1 MSLHSVVADGL
12 SAARDLWFPSAAGS
26 SEIERINA
34 RDLTKDTFVRE
45 FVSRNKPVVIT
56 DALTK
61 WPALYKWNPRSFFTH
76 RDENVTVNFS
86 PDGWGDSLVEVAEVE
101 IEEGAD
107 RDLAQVFV
115 KPQEVDMP
123 LGAAAALIAGGCEQ
137 TSAAFKA
144 LPHGVP
150 YLSWQNDSLRRQ
162 TPALLADLRPFPFAP
177 WGNARSSGEDAGMGA
192 EAVNL
197 WLGDERS
204 TSSIHK
210 DHFENLYAVVRGEK
224 VFTLLPPCD
233 VLWLYERQYAT
244 GTFRFGSGA
253 AGAAVEVGDAS
264 TTATSGSCGE
274 CARATAAKDG
284 SDYPGWS
291 IRLDLE
297 ATVSTAAHGAV
308 ESGGATEVAVGET
321 GGSADT
327 TACAAAASPADIVRV
342 GDHHSAVLLG
352 YSGMARGASCI
363 PSTAGTGWRW
373 LYRPAALAPSD
384 GSTSEATLEGRTSL
398 QHLLSRCSQV
408 PWISVNPSLP
418 RPALERRFPLY
429 TRYATP
435 YTVRVKAGETLY
447 LPSLWYH
454 QVTQSELTLAV
465 NHWWDMDY
473 CGPGWAYYNMCRGM
487 APAVQASYG
496 LGGM

>member
-1 MSLHSVVADGL
+1 L
-12 SAARDLWFPSAAGS
+12 S
-26 SEIERINA
+26 N
-34 RDLTKDTFVRE
+34 DTFVRE
-45 FVSRNKPVVIT
+45 FVARNKPVVIT
-56 DALTK
+56 DALAK

-76 RDENVTVNFS
+76 RDETVTVNFS

-101 IEEGAD
+101 IGEEGD

-144 LPHGVP
+144 LPLGVP

-177 WGNARSSGEDAGMGA
+177 WGNAHSSGEDAGMGA

-244 GTFRFGSGA
+244 GTFRFGSRA
-253 AGAAVEVGDAS
+253 AGAGVEPEVGSAAAAS
-264 TTATSGSCGE
+264 GCSGE
-274 CARATAAKDG
+274 LPRATAPEGDADP
-284 SDYPGWS
+284 PGWS
-291 IRLDLE
+291 IHLDLE
-297 ATVSTAAHGAV
+297 ATVSTVAHGAV
-308 ESGGATEVAVGET
+308 ETGGAANVTSGEV
-321 GGSADT
+321 GGSAHA
-327 TACAAAASPADIVRV
+327 TACGAAASAAGIVRV
-342 GDHHSAVLLG
+342 GDQRRAVL
-352 YSGMARGASCI
+352 SECSMMARRASSI
-363 PSTAGTGWRW
+363 SSTACTRPRW
-373 LYRPAALAPSD
+373 LYRPAPL
-384 GSTSEATLEGRTSL
+384 GSLGGTTSKAVSEGRTSL
-398 QHLLSRCSQV
+398 RHLLSQCSQV

-418 RPALERRFPLY
+418 RPELERRFPLY

-473 CGPGWAYYNMCRGM
+473 CGPGWAYYNMCRGL
-487 APAVQASYG
+487 APAVQASSG
-496 LGGM
+496 PGGM